1 MTEKRYYCPQ
11 CLSYGEAGA
20 EFCTS
25 CGAKLVPLMRIVIM
39 PFVESG
45 QEPEDLGEYGEL
57 VSRDGELSPAMAI
70 GCQLYMQ
77 SDLERSRLMASQKEF
92 YFREAERM
100 LPRLVKSYLEPMVF
114 YEVPDPDEV
123 ERIADE
129 AADVPTELFVIIQN
143 RYDPE
148 YLFLPEID
156 YFFFRY
162 PRLHTSGTGPDSGF
176 GFVRL
181 SAFLLDN
188 RENRIVSRG
197 SGSGLELYR
206 PPEAV
211 LDENFNVSLE
221 EQMEVMRLAASR
233 AVESLLQT
241 MKMIK

>member
-1 MTEKRYYCPQ
+1 MTTKYYCPQ
-11 CLSYGEAGA
+11 CLTYGEPGT

-45 QEPEDLGEYGEL
+45 QEPESLGEYEEL
-57 VSRDGELSPAMAI
+57 VLRDGELSPALAI
-70 GCQLYMQ
+70 GCQIHIQ
-77 SDLERSRLMASQKEF
+77 SDPEKSRLMADQKEV
-92 YFREAERM
+92 YLREAECM

-114 YEVPDPDEV
+114 YDIPDPDEV
-123 ERIADE
+123 ERVTEE

-162 PRLHTSGTGPDSGF
+162 PRLHTPGTGRDSGF
-176 GFVRL
+176 GFVQL

-197 SGSGLELYR
+197 SGSGLELYQA
-206 PPEAV
+206 PGTI
-211 LDENFNVSLE
+211 LDENFSIPLE
-221 EQMEVMRLAASR
+221 TQMEVMRQAASR
-233 AVESLLQT
+233 AVESLLRT

>member
-1 MTEKRYYCPQ
+1 
-11 CLSYGEAGA
+11 
-20 EFCTS
+20 
-25 CGAKLVPLMRIVIM
+25 MRIVIM

-45 QEPEDLGEYGEL
+45 QEPEDLGEYREL
-57 VSRDGELSPAMAI
+57 VVRDGELSPAMAI

-77 SDLERSRLMASQKEF
+77 SDLEKSRLMASQKEL

-100 LPRLVKSYLEPMVF
+100 LPRLVKSYLEPLVF
-114 YEVPDPDEV
+114 YDIPDLDEV
-123 ERIADE
+123 EKITEE

-162 PRLHTSGTGPDSGF
+162 PRLHTSGTGQDAGF

-197 SGSGLELYR
+197 SGWGLELYQA
-206 PPEAV
+206 PETM
-211 LDENFNVSLE
+211 LDENFTVPLE
-221 EQMEVMRLAASR
+221 EQMEVMQQAASR
-233 AVESLLQT
+233 AVESLLRT

>member
-1 MTEKRYYCPQ
+1 MTDKRYCPQ
-11 CLSYGEAGA
+11 CLTYGDAGA
-20 EFCTS
+20 EYCTS

-45 QEPEDLGEYGEL
+45 QEPEDLGEHEEL
-57 VSRDGELSPAMAI
+57 VARDGDLSPALAI

-77 SDLERSRLMASQKEF
+77 SDLEKTRLMASQKKH

-100 LPRLVKSYLEPMVF
+100 LPRLVKDYLEPMVF
-114 YEVPDPDEV
+114 YDIPDPDEV
-123 ERIADE
+123 ERITRE

-143 RYDPE
+143 QYDPE

-162 PRLHTSGTGPDSGF
+162 PRLHSTGAGMDSGF
-176 GFVRL
+176 GFARL

-197 SGSGLELYR
+197 SGSGLELY
-206 PPEAV
+206 PAPKV
-211 LDENFNVSLE
+211 PVDENFTIPLE
-221 EQMEVMRLAASR
+221 DQMGIMRQAASR
-233 AVESLLQT
+233 AVESLLRS

>member
-1 MTEKRYYCPQ
+1 MADKYYCPQ
-11 CLSYGEAGA
+11 CLNYGEPGA
-20 EFCTS
+20 EFCVS
-25 CGAKLVPLMRIVIM
+25 CGAKLVPPMRIVIM

-45 QEPEDLGEYGEL
+45 QEPKDLGEYRGL
-57 VSRDGELSPAMAI
+57 VERDGVLSPTMAI

-77 SDLERSRLMASQKEF
+77 SDLERSRLMASQKEV
-92 YFREAERM
+92 YFQEAERI
-100 LPRLVKSYLEPMVF
+100 LPRMVKDYLEPMVF
-114 YEVPDPDEV
+114 YDIPDPDEV
-123 ERIADE
+123 ERITRE
-129 AADVPTELFVIIQN
+129 AADMPTELFVIIQN

-156 YFFFRY
+156 HFFFRY
-162 PRLHTSGTGPDSGF
+162 PRLHTSGTGPDAGF

-206 PPEAV
+206 APEIIV
-211 LDENFNVSLE
+211 DENFTVPLE
-221 EQMEVMRLAASR
+221 EQLEVMQGAASR
-233 AVESLLQT
+233 AVESLLRN

>member
-1 MTEKRYYCPQ
+1 MAEKHYCPQ
-11 CLSYGEAGA
+11 CLTYGETGA

-45 QEPEDLGEYGEL
+45 LEPEDLGEHADL
-57 VSRDGELSPAMAI
+57 VTRDGDLSPALAI
-70 GCQLYMQ
+70 GCQLFMQ
-77 SDLERSRLMASQKEF
+77 SDLEKTRLMVSQREV
-92 YFREAERM
+92 YFQQAERM
-100 LPRLVKSYLEPMVF
+100 LPRLVKDYLEPMVF
-114 YEVPDPDEV
+114 YDIPDPDEV
-123 ERIADE
+123 ERITRE
-129 AADVPTELFVIIQN
+129 AADMPTELFVIIQN
-143 RYDPE
+143 QYDPE

-162 PRLHTSGTGPDSGF
+162 PRLHTSGSGPDSGF

-197 SGSGLELYR
+197 SGTGLEQYLA
-206 PPEAV
+206 PGSLV
-211 LDENFNVSLE
+211 DENFVIPLE
-221 EQMEVMRLAASR
+221 DQMGTMRQAASR
-233 AVESLLQT
+233 AVESLLRS